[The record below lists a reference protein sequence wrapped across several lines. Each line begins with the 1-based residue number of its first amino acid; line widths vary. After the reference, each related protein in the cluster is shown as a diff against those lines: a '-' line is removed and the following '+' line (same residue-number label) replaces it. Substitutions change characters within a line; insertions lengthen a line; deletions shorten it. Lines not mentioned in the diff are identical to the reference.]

1 MTENI
6 IKSKPIAK
14 RKFIDGKTFIHP
26 TLSYKLSEKR
36 REIIDYVNHWV
47 RLGLTFKEIA
57 PLIGKSQSTVA
68 NYYYGCA
75 NHCLSPSQI
84 EELKL
89 IPGSTV
95 TWTKVIS
102 RIADEGEIPDRTS
115 VLMPVYTNLTI
126 REFEEDELTNTQPIP
141 FEIVKTKYIPR
152 SPNSNFGKNGSDR
165 ESWEYVDVIDSELT
179 ITKLKPYVVIY
190 SHAACSI

>member
-6 IKSKPIAK
+6 LKRKPTAK

-26 TLSYKLSEKR
+26 NISYKLSDKR
-36 REIIDYVNHWV
+36 REMIDYVNHWV

-57 PLIGKSQSTVA
+57 PLINKSRSTVA
-68 NYYYGCA
+68 NYYYGFA
-75 NHCLSPSQI
+75 SNCLSPSQI

-102 RIADEGEIPDRTS
+102 RIANERETPDRTN
-115 VLMPVYTNLTI
+115 VLMPVYTNI
-126 REFEEDELTNTQPIP
+126 RIQEFEEDELTNTQPVP
-141 FEIVKTKYIPR
+141 FEIIKTKYIPR
-152 SPNSNFGKNGSDR
+152 SPNSNFGKGNNDH
-165 ESWEYVDVIDSELT
+165 ESFEYLDVIDSELT
-179 ITKLKPYVVIY
+179 ITELKPYIVIY
-190 SHAACSI
+190 SQAACSI

>member
-1 MTENI
+1 MTKKI
-6 IKSKPIAK
+6 LK
-14 RKFIDGKTFIHP
+14 RKPTAKTKFLNGKTFIHP
-26 TLSYKLSEKR
+26 TLSYRLSDKR

-47 RLGLTFKEIA
+47 RLGLTFAEIA
-57 PLIGKSQSTVA
+57 PLIKKSPSTVG
-68 NYYYGCA
+68 NYYYGFA
-75 NHCLSPSQI
+75 NHCLSTSQI

-115 VLMPVYTNLTI
+115 VLMPVYTNITI
-126 REFEEDELTNTQPIP
+126 REFDEDELTDARPVP

-152 SPNSNFGKNGSDR
+152 SPRINFGKNGNDR
-165 ESWEYVDVIDSELT
+165 ESWEYVDVIDSKLT
-179 ITKLKPYVVIY
+179 CTKLKPYVVMY

>member
-1 MTENI
+1 M
-6 IKSKPIAK
+6 SKNVLKRKPTAK

-26 TLSYKLSEKR
+26 NISYRLSNKR
-36 REIIDYVNHWV
+36 REMIDYVNHWV

-57 PLIGKSQSTVA
+57 PLINKSRSTVA
-68 NYYYGCA
+68 NYYYGFA
-75 NHCLSPSQI
+75 NYCLSSSQI
-84 EELKL
+84 DELKL

-102 RIADEGEIPDRTS
+102 RIADEGETPDRIN
-115 VLMPVYTNLTI
+115 VLMPIYTNITV
-126 REFEEDELTNTQPIP
+126 REFEEYELTDTRPIP
-141 FEIVKTKYIPR
+141 FEIIKTKYIPR
-152 SPNSNFGKNGSDR
+152 SPNRDFGKNGNDR

>member
-6 IKSKPIAK
+6 LKRKPTAK
-14 RKFIDGKTFIHP
+14 RKFIDGETFIHP
-26 TLSYKLSEKR
+26 TLSYRLSDKR
-36 REIIDYVNHWV
+36 REMIDYVNHWV
-47 RLGLTFKEIA
+47 RLGLTFAEIA
-57 PLIGKSQSTVA
+57 PLIKKSPSTVG
-68 NYYYGCA
+68 NYYYGFA
-75 NHCLSPSQI
+75 NHCLSTSQI

-102 RIADEGEIPDRTS
+102 RIAEFGETPDRTN
-115 VLMPVYTNLTI
+115 VLMPVYTNVTI
-126 REFEEDELTNTQPIP
+126 REFEEDKLTDAQPVP

-152 SPNSNFGKNGSDR
+152 SPNRDFGKGNNER

-179 ITKLKPYVVIY
+179 ITKLKPYVVMY

>member
-1 MTENI
+1 MN
-6 IKSKPIAK
+6 KKVVKRKPTIE

-26 TLSYKLSEKR
+26 TLSYKLSDKR
-36 REIIDYVNHWV
+36 REMIDYVNHWV

-57 PLIGKSQSTVA
+57 PLINKSKSTVA
-68 NYYYGCA
+68 NYYYGYA

-84 EELKL
+84 EKLKL
-89 IPGSTV
+89 ISGSMI

-102 RIADEGEIPDRTS
+102 RIADEGETPDRTN
-115 VLMPVYTNLTI
+115 VLMPIYTNITI
-126 REFEEDELTNTQPIP
+126 REFEEHELTNAQPVP

-152 SPNSNFGKNGSDR
+152 SPGSNFGKGNNER
-165 ESWEYVDVIDSELT
+165 ESWEYVNVIDSELT
-179 ITKLKPYVVIY
+179 YTKLKPYVIMY

>member
-1 MTENI
+1 MTKNI
-6 IKSKPIAK
+6 VKRKPTTK

-26 TLSYKLSEKR
+26 TLSYKLSDKR
-36 REIIDYVNHWV
+36 REMIDYVNHWV

-57 PLIGKSQSTVA
+57 PLINKSRSTVA
-68 NYYYGCA
+68 NYYYGYA
-75 NHCLSPSQI
+75 SNCLSPSQI

-102 RIADEGEIPDRTS
+102 RIADEEEIPDRTN
-115 VLMPVYTNLTI
+115 VLMPIYTNITI
-126 REFEEDELTNTQPIP
+126 REFEEDELSNTQPIP

-152 SPNSNFGKNGSDR
+152 SPNSNFGKGDNER

-179 ITKLKPYVVIY
+179 ITKLKPYAVIY

>member
-1 MTENI
+1 MTKKI
-6 IKSKPIAK
+6 VKRKPTAK

-26 TLSYKLSEKR
+26 TLSYRLSEKR
-36 REIIDYVNHWV
+36 REMIDYVNHWV

-75 NHCLSPSQI
+75 HHCLSPSQI

-89 IPGSTV
+89 IPGSIV

-102 RIADEGEIPDRTS
+102 CIADEWETPDRTS
-115 VLMPVYTNLTI
+115 VLMPVYTNVTV
-126 REFEEDELTNTQPIP
+126 REFDEFELTNTQPIP

-152 SPNSNFGKNGSDR
+152 SPSSNFGKGNSEH
-165 ESWEYVDVIDSELT
+165 ESFEYVDVIDSELT
-179 ITKLKPYVVIY
+179 ITKLKPYVVMY

>member
-1 MTENI
+1 MT
-6 IKSKPIAK
+6 KKVFKRKPTAK

-26 TLSYKLSEKR
+26 SLSYRLSDER
-36 REIIDYVNHWV
+36 REMIDYVNHWV

-57 PLIGKSQSTVA
+57 PLIKKSRSTVA
-68 NYYYGCA
+68 NYYYGFA
-75 NHCLSPSQI
+75 NHCLSTSQM

-102 RIADEGEIPDRTS
+102 RIADEGEISDRTN
-115 VLMPVYTNLTI
+115 VLMPIYTNITV
-126 REFEEDELTNTQPIP
+126 REFEEDELTNTQAIP
-141 FEIVKTKYIPR
+141 FEIIKTKYIPR
-152 SPNSNFGKNGSDR
+152 SPNSNFGKNGNER
-165 ESWEYVDVIDSELT
+165 ESWEYVDVIDSKLT
-179 ITKLKPYVVIY
+179 ITKLKPYVVMY

>member
-1 MTENI
+1 MTKNI
-6 IKSKPIAK
+6 LKCKPTTK

-26 TLSYKLSEKR
+26 TLSYRLSDKR
-36 REIIDYVNHWV
+36 REMIDYVNHWV

-57 PLIGKSQSTVA
+57 PLIKKSRSTVA
-68 NYYYGCA
+68 NYYYGFA
-75 NHCLSPSQI
+75 NHCLTSSQI

-102 RIADEGEIPDRTS
+102 RIAEFGEIPDRTS
-115 VLMPVYTNLTI
+115 VLMPVYTNVTV
-126 REFEEDELTNTQPIP
+126 REFDESELTNIQPIP

-152 SPNSNFGKNGSDR
+152 SPRSNFGKNGNDR

-179 ITKLKPYVVIY
+179 ITKLKPYIVIY